1 MNGNIYDDLGTSNGK
16 KTVDGE
22 GWLKWDDNDVS
33 AVYLVAV
40 TQNGAAGSSA
50 RTPIE
55 RNDAATT
62 EEIEWAVPVPAG
74 GGKFKK
80 GTAHATFTAT
90 VTADGVP
97 AYAVSWGK
105 DVELD

>member
-16 KTVDGE
+16 RTVDGE
-22 GWLKWDDNDVS
+22 GWFKWDDGDAS

-50 RTPIE
+50 VTPIE
-55 RNDAATT
+55 RDGVATT
-62 EEIEWAVPVPAG
+62 DEIEWAVPVPAG

-90 VTADGVP
+90 VTIDDGIS
-97 AYAVSWGK
+97 YTVSWGK
-105 DVELD
+105 DVDLD